1 MTAGRAH
8 RRQRDDRGL
17 TAAELLVAAVITI
30 LVLLMTSSFFLSA
43 TTAVTKSR
51 NASLD
56 SGTATNAMIEVSR
69 VLRSGSPNPVL
80 NNSLPDPIFLAG
92 TAESVTLYSYADASV
107 TSPSPMIMQFAVDAT
122 TRQLVEK
129 RWAATANAGGYFT
142 FPDYTTATPTW
153 QRTIAGP
160 ISTTPTGRPPLFVY
174 LASTGT
180 ITVGGTGLTLAQ
192 RNTIVSVQVTV
203 RVNASGYVGAT
214 GVELQNTVGLPNLG
228 LGN

>member
-1 MTAGRAH
+1 MRTGHAQ

-17 TAAELLVAAVITI
+17 TAAELLIAAVITI
-30 LVLLMTSSFFLSA
+30 LILLMTSSFFLSA
-43 TTAVTKSR
+43 TTAVTTSR
-51 NASLD
+51 NAALD
-56 SGTATNAMIEVSR
+56 SGTASNAMIELTR
-69 VLRSGSPNPVL
+69 VLRSGSPNPVI
-80 NNSLPDPIFLAG
+80 NNSVPDPIFLAG
-92 TAESVTLYSYADASV
+92 SAESVTIYSYADASV
-107 TSPSPMIMQFAVDAT
+107 SSPSPMIMQFTVDAT

-129 RWAATANAGGYFT
+129 RWAATGNAGGYFT

-160 ISTTPTGRPPLFVY
+160 IATTPTGKPPLFVY
-174 LASTGT
+174 LASTGAV
-180 ITVGGTGLTLAQ
+180 TVGGTGLTLAQ
-192 RNTIVSVQVTV
+192 RTSLVSVQVTV